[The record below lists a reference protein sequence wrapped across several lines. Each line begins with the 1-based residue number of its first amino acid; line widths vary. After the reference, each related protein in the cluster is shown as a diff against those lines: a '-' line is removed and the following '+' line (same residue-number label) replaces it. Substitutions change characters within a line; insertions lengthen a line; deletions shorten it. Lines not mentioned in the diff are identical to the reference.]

1 MSKADIN
8 WFKDVALKAVNYG
21 SSLGAKF
28 VDIRV
33 EYIDATYI
41 EVENGIVQ
49 IARQG
54 SELGAA
60 VRVLFR
66 GFWGFSSCSR
76 LDLDNLRRAVE
87 NAFVGAR
94 VASGEGIG
102 DADAVELPSIRDTH
116 LDVIKVDPS
125 SVELERKVRDLLEL
139 HREMTKKQ
147 FMKYVGLRY
156 LDSYIYKIYVSSD
169 GRDILQQLV
178 YTWGYVWA
186 TARERD
192 VVASVRE
199 EIGARDGYTLWD
211 KNPQSNLASKLIE
224 RAENQLKAKPPKGGI
239 FPAVIAPNVVGVFVH
254 EAFGHL
260 AEADLTMSGSAVKDK
275 LGTSIA
281 GKNVTIVDDPGV
293 EGGFGTYRY
302 DDEGVEARRTVLIDC
317 GVVRELM
324 VDREYAKKLG
334 EKPTGNARAE
344 SYRVPPLI
352 RMRNTFMVPG
362 DYGVDELFEGIDYG
376 YYLVSFRGGQ
386 ANLDGTFQVGI
397 QEAYEIVN
405 GEVGSPVRNVSIS
418 GNTLETLAMVDAV
431 AKDFKLEYGRCGK
444 GQSAFV
450 SDGGP
455 HIRVKKLVI
464 GGWGR

>member
-1 MSKADIN
+1 VSKTNID
-8 WFKDVALKAVNYG
+8 WFKDIALKAINYG
-21 SSLGAKF
+21 NSLGAKF
-28 VDIRV
+28 VDIRFELV
-33 EYIDATYI
+33 NATYI
-41 EVENGIVQ
+41 EVENGVVQ

-60 VRVLFR
+60 VRVLYR
-66 GFWGFSSCSR
+66 GFWGFSSCSK

-102 DADAVELPSIRDTH
+102 DADAVELPSIRDTY
-116 LDVIKVDPS
+116 LDVVKVDPS
-125 SVELERKVRDLLEL
+125 SVELEKKVKDLLEL
-139 HREMTKKQ
+139 HREITNKQ

-186 TARERD
+186 TAREGD
-192 VVASVRE
+192 VIASVRE
-199 EIGARDGYTLWD
+199 EMGTRDGYTIWD
-211 KNPQSNLASKLIE
+211 KNPQSQLAFKLIE
-224 RAENQLKAKPPKGGI
+224 RAENQLKAKPPKGGV

-275 LGTSIA
+275 LGFSIA
-281 GKNVTIVDDPGV
+281 NENVTIVDDPGID
-293 EGGFGTYRY
+293 GGFGTYKY
-302 DDEGVEARRTVLIDC
+302 DDEGVEARKTTLLDR

-344 SYRVPPLI
+344 NYRVPPLI
-352 RMRNTFMVPG
+352 RMRNTFMIPR
-362 DYGVDELFEGIDYG
+362 DYSVEELFEGVDYG

-405 GEVGSPVRNVSIS
+405 GEVRGPVRNVSIS
-418 GNTLETLAMVDAV
+418 GNTLETLSMVDAV
-431 AKDFKLEYGRCGK
+431 GKDFKLEYGRCGK
-444 GQSAFV
+444 GQTAFV

-455 HIRVKKLVI
+455 HIRVKKVVI
-464 GGWGR
+464 GGWST